1 MANHNG
7 NGKSL
12 ESWIWAAACSIRGAK
27 NAPKYKN
34 YILPLISPSRY
45 ILTSDARTPVMAP
58 VNPPVAV
65 VVLIRLIGS
74 IGPLG
79 NSEILANFDL
89 SDRTHLRER
98 YIGSALADGLVE
110 RTIPDKPTCRL
121 QKYWLTEKGRR
132 LLEQMDKDGG
142 RS

>member
-12 ESWIWAAACSIRGAK
+12 ESWIWTAACSIRGAK
-27 NAPKYKN
+27 DAPKYKN
-34 YILPLISPSRY
+34 YILPLITPSRY

-58 VNPPVAV
+58 VNLPVAV

-74 IGPLG
+74 TGLLG
-79 NSEILANFDL
+79 NSKILANFDL
-89 SDRTHLRER
+89 ND
-98 YIGSALADGLVE
+98 
-110 RTIPDKPTCRL
+110 RTIPEKPTSRL
-121 QKYWLTEKGRR
+121 QKYRLTEKGRR

-142 RS
+142 RE